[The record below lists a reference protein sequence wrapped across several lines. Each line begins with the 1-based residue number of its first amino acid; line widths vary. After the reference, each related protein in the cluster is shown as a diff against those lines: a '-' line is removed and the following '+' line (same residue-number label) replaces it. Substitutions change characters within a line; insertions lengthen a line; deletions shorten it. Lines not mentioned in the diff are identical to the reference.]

1 MSNKEESID
10 GYYQIRPAARLI
22 HTIGSDLIGDS
33 YAALVELVKNS
44 YDADATI
51 VDIVFTYTE
60 IESENALIISIK
72 DDGHGMDFDTVI
84 NKWLVPATNDKL
96 KRKTS
101 KKGTRTL
108 QGRKGIGRFAAS
120 ILGQEMTLSTID
132 ENGEKSEAVIDWR
145 VFKTDDFLE
154 NIELL
159 VEKKETN
166 ETCGTE
172 ILIIAKDEKYT
183 EVVIDENGKQES
195 IEKIDSKLSYW
206 NKETLE
212 QLINE
217 LRKLIS
223 PFEESVDDEF
233 KISLSF
239 ENSPFPELD
248 ENITI
253 DTYPII
259 EFYDYR
265 ISGTVSGN
273 GNSNLLFENNI
284 NPEAV
289 QKETISADFELT
301 GNNKYCGVIK
311 VDFRVFDRE
320 PEAIDNLI
328 NKGLIN
334 PVSKNLMGKR
344 QAKRLLDEVYGVNVY
359 KNSFRIRPYGNG
371 GIDWLDL
378 DKDRIQNFTLKISN
392 NQIVGFV
399 TIQSEEKSGLEEKS
413 ARDGLKE
420 NEHYFGLKE
429 LAQKALFELE
439 TRRLAFRIK
448 SEKSR
453 GKQTKVQDTINSL
466 FSLAEV
472 KTTIGKK
479 LSEFKIDKKAIDE
492 IDTILTKEEEKK
504 AELKEEIEKTIA
516 IYQGQATLGKIVN
529 FILHEGRKPLQFFNS
544 ETRVMERYL
553 KFYKATKDEENLEE
567 LTKSING
574 FKVNSKFISNLFK
587 RISPLAKQKRDK
599 KTHFAV
605 VNVIQESMAVFKSH
619 LEDENIIITISGDE
633 KIETFGWPE
642 DLYIALTNLIE
653 NSIYWL
659 EISKSKTKEIFISVQ
674 ENDNAVI
681 IDIKDSGPGLTNLE
695 IESGAI
701 FEPGYSKKL
710 NGTGLGL
717 AIAGEAI
724 ERLNGEL
731 SARSYSQGA
740 YFQIEINK

>member
-1 MSNKEESID
+1 MSQNQD
-10 GYYQIRPAARLI
+10 VTFRIRPAARLI

-44 YDADATI
+44 YDADATN
-51 VDIVFTYTE
+51 VNIVFKYGE
-60 IESENALIISIK
+60 IEGEKTLFISIQ

-96 KRKTS
+96 KRKVS
-101 KKGTRTL
+101 KNGIRTL

-120 ILGQEMTLSTID
+120 ILGQEMTLSTVD
-132 ENGEKSEAVIDWR
+132 ENGEKSETVIDWR
-145 VFKTDDFLE
+145 IFKTDDYLE
-154 NIELL
+154 NIEIL
-159 VEKKETN
+159 VDKNETN
-166 ETCGTE
+166 EPSNTE
-172 ILIIAKDEKYT
+172 ILIIAKDEKY
-183 EVVIDENGKQES
+183 EEIILNEEGLEEIV
-195 IEKIDSKLSYW
+195 EKIDSKLSYW
-206 NKETLE
+206 NRDTLE

-223 PFEESVDDEF
+223 PFEESIDDEF
-233 KISLSF
+233 KINLSF
-239 ENSPFPELD
+239 ENSPFPEID
-248 ENITI
+248 ENIKI
-253 DTYPII
+253 DTYPIVQ
-259 EFYDYR
+259 FYDYR
-265 ISGTVSGN
+265 ISGTISDKGKA
-273 GNSNLLFENNI
+273 SLLFENNV
-284 NPEAV
+284 NPEVV
-289 QKETISADFELT
+289 QKEKISTNFEVT
-301 GNNKYCGVIK
+301 GNSKYCGAMK

-344 QAKRLLDEVYGVNVY
+344 QAKRFLNEVYGVNVY
-359 KNSFRIRPYGNG
+359 KNFFRIRPYGND

-378 DKDRIQNFTLKISN
+378 DKDRLQNFTLKISN

-399 TIQSEEKSGLEEKS
+399 TIQSEEKSRLEEKS

-420 NEHYFGLKE
+420 NEYYFGLKE

-439 TRRLAFRIK
+439 TRRLAYRIK

-479 LSEFKIDKKAIDE
+479 LSEFKIDKKAIEE
-492 IDTILTKEEEKK
+492 IDIILTKEEEKK

-544 ETRVMERYL
+544 ETKVMERYL
-553 KFYKATKDEENLEE
+553 KFYRTTKDEENLDE
-567 LTKSING
+567 LTQSING

-599 KTHFAV
+599 KRNFPV
-605 VNVIQESMAVFKSH
+605 VQVINESKDVFKSH
-619 LEDENIIITISGDE
+619 LEDKNIKFTVMGN
-633 KIETFGWPE
+633 KNIEIYGWSE

-653 NSIYWL
+653 NSVYWL
-659 EISKSKTKEIFISVQ
+659 SISKSKTKEIKIDVL
-674 ENDNAVI
+674 ENNNSVI
-681 IDIKDSGPGLTNLE
+681 IDYKDSGPGLSNLE

-701 FEPGYSKKL
+701 FEPGYSKKI

-717 AIAGEAI
+717 AIAGESI
-724 ERLNGEL
+724 DRLNGEL
-731 SARSYSQGA
+731 SARKSTEGV

>member
-1 MSNKEESID
+1 MSDITYK
-10 GYYQIRPAARLI
+10 IRPAARLI

-44 YDADATI
+44 YDADATN
-51 VDIVFTYTE
+51 VDIVFKYTK
-60 IESENALIISIK
+60 IEKENALVISIR
-72 DDGHGMDFDTVI
+72 DNGHGMDFDTVI

-96 KRKTS
+96 KRKIS
-101 KKGTRTL
+101 KNGTRTL

-120 ILGQEMTLSTID
+120 ILGQEMTLSTVD
-132 ENGEKSEAVIDWR
+132 ENGEKSETVIDWR
-145 VFKTDDFLE
+145 IFKTDDYLE
-154 NIELL
+154 NIEIL
-159 VEKKETN
+159 VDKN
-166 ETCGTE
+166 ETTELSGTE
-172 ILIIAKDEKYT
+172 ILIIAKDEKYE
-183 EVVIDENGKQES
+183 EVILNEEGLEKTV
-195 IEKIDSKLSYW
+195 EKIDTKLSYW
-206 NKETLE
+206 NRDTLE

-223 PFEESVDDEF
+223 PFEESIDDAF
-233 KISLSF
+233 KINLSF
-239 ENSPFPELD
+239 ENSPFSEID
-248 ENITI
+248 ENIRI
-253 DTYPII
+253 DTYPIVQ
-259 EFYDYR
+259 FYDYR
-265 ISGTVSGN
+265 ISGTISEKGN
-273 GNSNLLFENNI
+273 ASLLFENNV
-284 NPEAV
+284 NPEV
-289 QKETISADFELT
+289 LQKEKISTNFEVT
-301 GNNKYCGVIK
+301 GNNKYCGAMK

-344 QAKRLLDEVYGVNVY
+344 QAKMLLDEVYGVNVY
-359 KNSFRIRPYGNG
+359 KNFFRIRPYGNG

-420 NEHYFGLKE
+420 NEYYFGLKE
-429 LAQKALFELE
+429 LARKALFELE
-439 TRRLAFRIK
+439 TRRLAYRIK

-472 KTTIGKK
+472 KTSIGKK
-479 LSEFKIDKKAIDE
+479 LSEFKIDKKAIEE
-492 IDTILTKEEEKK
+492 IDNILTEEEAKK

-553 KFYKATKDEENLEE
+553 KFYRATKDEEHLDE

-574 FKVNSKFISNLFK
+574 FQINSKFISTLFK

-599 KTHFAV
+599 KSNFSV
-605 VNVIQESMAVFKSH
+605 VKVINESLDVFKSSV
-619 LEDENIIITISGDE
+619 DDANIKIKVLGDE
-633 KIETFGWPE
+633 KIQIFGWYE

-653 NSIYWL
+653 NSVYWL
-659 EISKSKTKEIFISVQ
+659 GISKSDTKEITIDIS
-674 ENDNAVI
+674 ESPNAII
-681 IDIKDSGPGLTNLE
+681 IDYKDTGPGLTDLE
-695 IESGAI
+695 IETGAI
-701 FEPGYSKKL
+701 FEPGYSKKID
-710 NGTGLGL
+710 GTGLGL
-717 AIAGEAI
+717 AIAGEASD
-724 ERLNGEL
+724 RLNGEL
-731 SARSYSQGA
+731 SARKSNNGVN
-740 YFQIEINK
+740 FQIEISK

>member
-1 MSNKEESID
+1 MSNFTYK
-10 GYYQIRPAARLI
+10 IRPAARLI

-33 YAALVELVKNS
+33 HAALVELVKNS
-44 YDADATI
+44 YDADATK
-51 VDIVFTYTE
+51 VDVLFKYSL
-60 IESENALIISIK
+60 IEKEKALFISIK
-72 DDGHGMDFDTVI
+72 DNGHGMDFDTVI

-96 KRKTS
+96 KRKIS
-101 KKGTRTL
+101 KKNKRIL

-120 ILGQEMTLSTID
+120 ILGQEMTLSTVD
-132 ENGEKSEAVIDWR
+132 GNKEKSEAVIDWR
-145 VFKTDDFLE
+145 VFKTDEYLE
-154 NIELL
+154 NIEIL

-166 ETCGTE
+166 EPAGTE
-172 ILIIAKDEKYT
+172 MLIIAKDEKYNEIIIKEDGT
-183 EVVIDENGKQES
+183 EET

-206 NKETLE
+206 NKSTLE

-233 KISLSF
+233 KINLSF
-239 ENSPFPELD
+239 ENSPFPEID
-248 ENITI
+248 ENIKI

-259 EFYDYR
+259 KFYDYR
-265 ISGTVSGN
+265 ISGIISNN
-273 GNSNLLFENNI
+273 GKANLIFENNL
-284 NPEAV
+284 NPEV
-289 QKETISADFELT
+289 LQKEDISKNFELT
-301 GNNKYCGVIK
+301 GNNKYCGLIK

-320 PEAIDNLI
+320 PDAIDNLI

-334 PVSKNLMGKR
+334 PVSKKYMGKNEAR
-344 QAKRLLDEVYGVNVY
+344 RLLNEVYGVNVY

-371 GIDWLDL
+371 GVDWLDL

-399 TIQSEEKSGLEEKS
+399 IIQSEEKSGLEEKS

-420 NEHYFGLKE
+420 NEYYSGLKE

-453 GKQTKVQDTINSL
+453 GKQNKVQDNINSL
-466 FSLAEV
+466 FSLSEV

-479 LSEFKIDKKAIDE
+479 LSEFKIDRKAIEE
-492 IDTILTKEEEKK
+492 IDIILTKEEEKK
-504 AELKEEIEKTIA
+504 AQLKEEIEKTIA

-553 KFYKATKDEENLEE
+553 KFYRATKDEENLEE
-567 LTKSING
+567 LTRSIKG
-574 FKVNSKFISNLFK
+574 FKINSKFISNLFK

-599 KTHFAV
+599 KTDFSVIKV
-605 VNVIQESMAVFKSH
+605 VKDSVDVFKSH
-619 LEDENIIITISGDE
+619 LEDENIKINILRDD
-633 KIETFGWPE
+633 KIEIFGWSE

-659 EISKSKTKEIFISVQ
+659 EMSKSKTKEIVIEVREK
-674 ENDNAVI
+674 ENFVI
-681 IDIKDSGPGLTNLE
+681 IDFKDSGPGLTDLE

-701 FEPGYSKKL
+701 FEPGYSKKI

-717 AIAGEAI
+717 AIAGEAVD
-724 ERLNGEL
+724 RLNGEL
-731 SARSYSQGA
+731 SARKNAKGV

>member
-1 MSNKEESID
+1 MSDITYK
-10 GYYQIRPAARLI
+10 IRPAARLI

-44 YDADATI
+44 YDADATN
-51 VDIVFTYTE
+51 VDIVFKYTE
-60 IESENALIISIK
+60 IEKENALFISIR
-72 DDGHGMDFDTVI
+72 DNGHGMDFDTVI

-96 KRKTS
+96 KRKIS
-101 KKGTRTL
+101 KNGTRTL

-120 ILGQEMTLSTID
+120 ILGQEMTLSTVD
-132 ENGEKSEAVIDWR
+132 ENGEKSETVIDWR
-145 VFKTDDFLE
+145 IFKTDDYLE
-154 NIELL
+154 NIEIL
-159 VEKKETN
+159 VDKNETN
-166 ETCGTE
+166 EPSGTE
-172 ILIIAKDEKYT
+172 ILIIAKDEKY
-183 EVVIDENGKQES
+183 EEIIIDEEGLEETV
-195 IEKIDSKLSYW
+195 EKIDSKLSYW
-206 NKETLE
+206 NRDTLE

-223 PFEESVDDEF
+223 PFEESIDDEF
-233 KISLSF
+233 KINLSF
-239 ENSPFPELD
+239 ENSPFPEID
-248 ENITI
+248 ENIKI

-265 ISGTVSGN
+265 ISGTISEKGN
-273 GNSNLLFENNI
+273 ANFLFENNI
-284 NPEAV
+284 NPEVV
-289 QKETISADFELT
+289 QKERISTTLELS
-301 GNNKYCGVIK
+301 GNSKYCGQIN
-311 VDFRVFDRE
+311 VDFRVYDRE

-344 QAKRLLDEVYGVNVY
+344 QAKKLLDEVYGVNIY
-359 KNSFRIRPYGNG
+359 KNFFRIRLYGNG
-371 GIDWLDL
+371 GIDWIDL
-378 DKDRIQNFTLKISN
+378 DKRRIQNPTQRISN

-413 ARDGLKE
+413 ARDGLKDNE
-420 NEHYFGLKE
+420 NFFGLKE
-429 LAQKALFELE
+429 LVQKALFELE
-439 TRRLAFRIK
+439 IRRLAYRIK

-453 GKQTKVQDTINSL
+453 GKQTKVQDAINSL

-492 IDTILTKEEEKK
+492 IDNILTEEEAKK

-553 KFYKATKDEENLEE
+553 KFYRATKDEEHLDE

-574 FKVNSKFISNLFK
+574 FQINSKFISTLFK

-599 KTHFAV
+599 KSDFPV
-605 VNVIQESMAVFKSH
+605 VKVINESLDVFKSSV
-619 LEDENIIITISGDE
+619 DDANIKVNVLGDE
-633 KIETFGWPE
+633 KIQIFGWSE

-653 NSIYWL
+653 NSVYWL
-659 EISKSKTKEIFISVQ
+659 GISKSDTKEITIDVS
-674 ENDNAVI
+674 ESPNSVI
-681 IDIKDSGPGLTNLE
+681 IDYKDTGPGLSDLE

-701 FEPGYSKKL
+701 FEPGYSKKID
-710 NGTGLGL
+710 GTGLGL
-717 AIAGEAI
+717 AIAGEASD
-724 ERLNGEL
+724 RLNGEL
-731 SARSYSQGA
+731 LARKSNNGVN
-740 YFQIEINK
+740 FQIEINK

>member
-1 MSNKEESID
+1 MSDNLT
-10 GYYQIRPAARLI
+10 YRIRPAARLI

-44 YDADATI
+44 YDADAAN
-51 VDIVFTYTE
+51 VDIVFKYTK
-60 IESENALIISIK
+60 IENENALLISIK
-72 DDGHGMDFDTVI
+72 DNGHGMDFETVI
-84 NKWLVPATNDKL
+84 NKWLVPATDDKL
-96 KRKTS
+96 KRKIS
-101 KKGTRTL
+101 KKGSRVL

-120 ILGQEMTLSTID
+120 ILGQEMTLSTVD
-132 ENGEKSEAVIDWR
+132 ETGEKSEAVIDWR
-145 VFKTDDFLE
+145 IFKTDELLE

-159 VEKKETN
+159 VEKKQTKESS
-166 ETCGTE
+166 GTE
-172 ILIIAKDEKYT
+172 LLIIAKDEKYT
-183 EVVIDENGKQES
+183 ETVLYDNGDEE
-195 IEKIDSKLSYW
+195 IVEKIDAKLSYW
-206 NKETLE
+206 NKDTLE

-223 PFEESVDDEF
+223 PFEESTDDEF
-233 KISLSF
+233 KINLYF
-239 ENSPFPELD
+239 ENSPFKDID
-248 ENITI
+248 ENIKI
-253 DTYPII
+253 DTYPIVQ
-259 EFYDYR
+259 FYDYR
-265 ISGTVSGN
+265 ISGIISEN
-273 GNSNLLFENNI
+273 GKANLLFENNV
-284 NPEAV
+284 NPEVV
-289 QKETISADFELT
+289 QQEKISTDFELT
-301 GNNKYCGVIK
+301 GNSKYCGVLKI
-311 VDFRVFDRE
+311 DFRVFDRE

-344 QAKRLLDEVYGVNVY
+344 QAKKLLDEVYGVNVY
-359 KNSFRIRPYGNG
+359 KNSFRIRPYGNA

-399 TIQSEEKSGLEEKS
+399 TIQSEENSGLEEKS

-429 LAQKALFELE
+429 LVQKALLELE
-439 TRRLAFRIK
+439 TRRLAYRIK

-453 GKQTKVQDTINSL
+453 GKSSKVQDTINSL

-472 KTTIGKK
+472 KSTIGKK
-479 LSEFKIDKKAIDE
+479 LSELQIDKKAIDE
-492 IDTILTKEEEKK
+492 INIILTKEEEKK

-553 KFYKATKDEENLEE
+553 KFYRATKDEGNLDE

-574 FKVNSKFISNLFK
+574 FKVNSKFISELFK

-599 KTHFAV
+599 KSDF
-605 VNVIQESMAVFKSH
+605 NVIQIIEDSFAVFKSH
-619 LEDENIIITISGDE
+619 LEDERIKVTITGSKGITI
-633 KIETFGWPE
+633 FGWSE

-659 EISKSKTKEIFISVQ
+659 ELSKSGKREIEITVQ
-674 ENDNAVI
+674 ENVNSVL
-681 IDIKDSGPGLTNLE
+681 IDFKDSGPGLSSLE

-701 FEPGYSKKL
+701 FEPGYSKKI

-724 ERLNGEL
+724 DRLNGDL
-731 SARSYSQGA
+731 SARSYSDGA
-740 YFQIEINK
+740 YFQIEISKI

>member
-1 MSNKEESID
+1 MSDKEELTD
-10 GYYQIRPAARLI
+10 GYYHIRPAARLI
-22 HTIGSDLIGDS
+22 HTIGGDLIGDS

-44 YDADATI
+44 YDADATN
-51 VDIVFTYTE
+51 VDILFKYSE
-60 IESENALIISIK
+60 IENEKALTISIK

-84 NKWLVPATNDKL
+84 NKWLVPATDDKL
-96 KRKTS
+96 KRKVS
-101 KKGTRTL
+101 KNGTRTL

-132 ENGEKSEAVIDWR
+132 EKGEKTEAVIDWR
-145 VFKTDDFLE
+145 IFNTDEYLE
-154 NIELL
+154 KIELL
-159 VEKKETN
+159 VEKKETQLSS
-166 ETCGTE
+166 GTE
-172 ILIIAKDEKYT
+172 LLIVAKDEKYT
-183 EVVIDENGKQES
+183 EVVINENGEEETLQ
-195 IEKIDSKLSYW
+195 KIDSKLSYW
-206 NKETLE
+206 NRETLE

-223 PFEESVDDEF
+223 PFEESIDDEF
-233 KISLSF
+233 KINLSF
-239 ENSPFPELD
+239 ENTPFPEID
-248 ENITI
+248 ENIKI

-259 EFYDYR
+259 KFYDYR
-265 ISGTVSGN
+265 ISGTISGN
-273 GNSNLLFENNI
+273 GETNLLFENNL
-284 NPEAV
+284 NPNAV
-289 QKETISADFELT
+289 QKEEISKTFKVS
-301 GNNKYCGVIK
+301 GNNKYCGIINI
-311 VDFRVFDRE
+311 DFRVFDRE

-334 PVSKNLMGKR
+334 PVSKHLMGKR

-359 KNSFRIRPYGNG
+359 KNFFRIRPYGNG

-399 TIQSEEKSGLEEKS
+399 TIESEEKSGLEEKS

-420 NEHYFGLKE
+420 NEHYAGLKE
-429 LAQKALFELE
+429 LAKQALFELE
-439 TRRLAFRIK
+439 IRRLAFRIK

-453 GKQTKVQDTINSL
+453 GKRSKVQDTINSL
-466 FSLAEV
+466 FSLSEV
-472 KTTIGKK
+472 KSSIGKK

-492 IDTILTKEEEKK
+492 IDSILTREEEKK
-504 AELKEEIEKTIA
+504 SELKEEIEKTIA
-516 IYQGQATLGKIVN
+516 IYQGQATLGKIIN

-553 KFYKATKDEENLEE
+553 KFYRATKDEEHLDE

-574 FKVNSKFISNLFK
+574 FKVNSKFISGLFK
-587 RISPLAKQKRDK
+587 RLSPLAKQKRDK
-599 KTHFAV
+599 KEDFKASAL
-605 VNVIQESMAVFKSH
+605 IQESIDVFKTH
-619 LEDENIIITISGDE
+619 LEEVDIKITISGNE
-633 KIETFGWPE
+633 NILIFGWPE

-659 EISKSKTKEIFISVQ
+659 EISENEEKEITISLQ
-674 ENDNAVI
+674 ETEGSII
-681 IDIKDSGPGLTNLE
+681 IDFKDSGPGLSDLE

-717 AIAGEAI
+717 AIAGEAV

-731 SARSYSQGA
+731 SARTHIKGA
-740 YFQIEINK
+740 YFQIEISK

>member
-1 MSNKEESID
+1 MSDDVTYK
-10 GYYQIRPAARLI
+10 IRPAARLI

-44 YDADATI
+44 YDADATE
-51 VDIVFTYTE
+51 VDILFKYAE
-60 IESENALIISIK
+60 IEKENALFISIR
-72 DDGHGMDFDTVI
+72 DNGHGMNFDTVV
-84 NKWLVPATNDKL
+84 NKWLVPATDDKL
-96 KRKTS
+96 KRKVS
-101 KKGTRTL
+101 KNGTRTL

-120 ILGQEMTLSTID
+120 ILGQEMTLSTVD
-132 ENGEKSEAVIDWR
+132 ENGEKTETVIDWR
-145 VFKTDDFLE
+145 IFKTDDYLE
-154 NIELL
+154 NIEIL
-159 VEKKETN
+159 VDKNETN
-166 ETCGTE
+166 EPANTE
-172 ILIIAKDEKYT
+172 ILIIAKNEKYEET
-183 EVVIDENGKQES
+183 VLNEEGLEET

-206 NKETLE
+206 NRDTLD

-223 PFEESVDDEF
+223 PFDDSIDEF
-233 KISLSF
+233 KINLSF
-239 ENSPFPELD
+239 ENSPFPEID
-248 ENITI
+248 KNIRI

-265 ISGTVSGN
+265 ISGTISEKGN
-273 GNSNLLFENNI
+273 ASLLFENNV
-284 NPEAV
+284 NPEV
-289 QKETISADFELT
+289 LQQENISTNFEVS
-301 GNNKYCGVIK
+301 GNNKYCGTMK

-344 QAKRLLDEVYGVNVY
+344 QAKGLLDEVYGVNVY
-359 KNSFRIRPYGNG
+359 KNFFRIRPYGNG

-420 NEHYFGLKE
+420 NEYYFGLKE
-429 LAQKALFELE
+429 LAQKALSELE
-439 TRRLAFRIK
+439 TRRLAYRIK

-453 GKQTKVQDTINSL
+453 GKQTKVQDKINSL

-472 KTTIGKK
+472 KTSIGKK
-479 LSEFKIDKKAIDE
+479 LSEFSIDKKAIDE
-492 IDTILTKEEEKK
+492 IENILTEEEAKK

-553 KFYKATKDEENLEE
+553 KFYRATKDEEHLDE

-574 FKVNSKFISNLFK
+574 FQINSKFISTLFK
-587 RISPLAKQKRDK
+587 RISPLAKQNRDK
-599 KTHFAV
+599 KADFAIIK
-605 VNVIQESMAVFKSH
+605 VINESLNVFKSSFDD
-619 LEDENIIITISGDE
+619 LNIKVNVFGDE
-633 KIETFGWPE
+633 KIQIFGWSE

-653 NSIYWL
+653 NSVYWL
-659 EISKSKTKEIFISVQ
+659 GISKSDLKEITIDVSTSPNSV
-674 ENDNAVI
+674 VI
-681 IDIKDSGPGLTNLE
+681 NYKDTGPGLTDLE
-695 IESGAI
+695 IESGVI
-701 FEPGYSKKL
+701 FEPGYSKKID
-710 NGTGLGL
+710 GTGLGL
-717 AIAGEAI
+717 AIAGEASD
-724 ERLNGEL
+724 RLNGEL
-731 SARSYSQGA
+731 LARKSNMGVN
-740 YFQIEINK
+740 FQIEISK

>member
-1 MSNKEESID
+1 MSNDLTYK
-10 GYYQIRPAARLI
+10 IRPAARLI

-44 YDADATI
+44 YDADASE
-51 VDIVFTYTE
+51 VKIVFEYTE
-60 IESENALIISIK
+60 IDNENALIISIK
-72 DDGHGMDFDTVI
+72 DDGHGMNFDTVI

-96 KRKTS
+96 KRKIS
-101 KKGTRTL
+101 KNGTRTL

-120 ILGQEMTLSTID
+120 ILGQEMTLSTVY
-132 ENGEKSEAVIDWR
+132 ETGERSEAVIDWR
-145 VFKTDDFLE
+145 IFNTDDFLE
-154 NIELL
+154 EIELL
-159 VEKKETN
+159 VEKKETK
-166 ETCGTE
+166 ELSGTE
-172 ILIIAKDEKYT
+172 LLIVAKDEKYS
-183 EVVIDENGKQES
+183 ELVINENGKEET

-206 NKETLE
+206 NENTLK
-212 QLINE
+212 QLVNE

-223 PFEESVDDEF
+223 PFEESKEEEF
-233 KISLSF
+233 KINLSIK
-239 ENSPFPELD
+239 NSPFPKID
-248 ENITI
+248 ENFSI

-259 EFYDYR
+259 KFYDYR
-265 ISGTVSGN
+265 IAGTISEN
-273 GNSNLLFENNI
+273 GEVKLQFENNV
-284 NPEAV
+284 NPQGV
-289 QKETISADFELT
+289 QKEEIVKTFKLT
-301 GNNKYCGVIK
+301 GNNRYSGLIK
-311 VDFRVFDRE
+311 IDFRVFDRE

-334 PVSKNLMGKR
+334 PVSKNLMGKNE
-344 QAKRLLDEVYGVNVY
+344 AKNELNDVYGVNIY

-371 GIDWLDL
+371 GIDWIDL
-378 DKDRIQNFTLKISN
+378 DKRRIQNPTLRISN
-392 NQIVGFV
+392 NQVVGFV
-399 TIQSEEKSGLEEKS
+399 TIESEEKSGLEEKS
-413 ARDGLKE
+413 ARDGLKDNE
-420 NEHYFGLKE
+420 NFSGLKE
-429 LAQKALFELE
+429 LVQMALVELE
-439 TRRLAFRIK
+439 IRRYAYRVK
-448 SEKSR
+448 SEKGR

-466 FSLAEV
+466 FSLSEI
-472 KTTIGKK
+472 KSTIGKK

-504 AELKEEIEKTIA
+504 ADLKDEIEKTIA

-553 KFYKATKDEENLEE
+553 KFYSATKDEENLDE

-599 KTHFAV
+599 KKDFAV
-605 VNVIQESMAVFKSH
+605 INVIQESIEVFRSYI
-619 LEDENIIITISGDE
+619 EDE
-633 KIETFGWPE
+633 KIGIAISGNEEIEIYGWPE

-653 NSIYWL
+653 NSVYWL
-659 EISKSKTKEIFISVQ
+659 EISKINTKEIMISVQ
-674 ENDNAVI
+674 ENEASVI
-681 IDIKDSGPGLTNLE
+681 IDFKDSGPGLSELE

-717 AIAGEAI
+717 AIAGEAVD
-724 ERLNGEL
+724 RLNGEL
-731 SARSYSQGA
+731 SVRSYSHGA

>member
-1 MSNKEESID
+1 MSDDLTYK
-10 GYYQIRPAARLI
+10 IRPAARLI

-44 YDADATI
+44 YDADATK
-51 VDIVFTYTE
+51 VDIVFKYTK
-60 IESENALIISIK
+60 IDNQNALLISIK

-84 NKWLVPATNDKL
+84 NKWLVPATTDKL
-96 KRKTS
+96 KRKLS
-101 KKGTRTL
+101 KNGTRTL

-120 ILGQEMTLSTID
+120 ILGQEMTLSTVD
-132 ENGEKSEAVIDWR
+132 DTGENSEAVIDWR
-145 VFKTDDFLE
+145 IFKTDEFLE

-159 VEKKETN
+159 VEKKQTN
-166 ETCGTE
+166 NPSGTE
-172 ILIIAKDEKYT
+172 LLIIAKDEKYT
-183 EVVIDENGKQES
+183 ETFLNDNGDEET
-195 IEKIDSKLSYW
+195 IEKTDSKLSYW
-206 NKETLE
+206 NKGTLE

-223 PFEESVDDEF
+223 PFEELTNDEF
-233 KISLSF
+233 KINLYF
-239 ENSPFPELD
+239 QNSPFPEID
-248 ENITI
+248 ENIRI

-259 EFYDYR
+259 NYYDYR
-265 ISGTVSGN
+265 IFGTISEN
-273 GNSNLLFENNI
+273 GSAELIFENNV
-284 NPEAV
+284 NPEAPQTERIN
-289 QKETISADFELT
+289 QKFELT
-301 GNNKYCGVIK
+301 GNNKYCGLIK
-311 VDFRVFDRE
+311 VDFRVYDRE

-334 PVSKNLMGKR
+334 PVTKNLMGKNE
-344 QAKRLLDEVYGVNVY
+344 AKRFLNEAYGVNVY
-359 KNSFRIRPYGNG
+359 KNFFRIRPYGNG

-439 TRRLAFRIK
+439 TRRLAYRIK

-453 GKQTKVQDTINSL
+453 GKSTKIQDKINSL

-472 KTTIGKK
+472 KSTIGKK
-479 LSEFKIDKKAIDE
+479 LSELKIDKKAIDE
-492 IDTILTKEEEKK
+492 IDSILTKEEEKN
-504 AELKEEIEKTIA
+504 AELKDEIEKTIA

-553 KFYKATKDEENLEE
+553 KFYRATNDEENLDE

-574 FKVNSKFISNLFK
+574 FKVNSKFISDLFK
-587 RISPLAKQKRDK
+587 RISPLAKQKREK
-599 KTHFAV
+599 KSDF
-605 VNVIQESMAVFKSH
+605 NVINVIEDSLDVFKSH
-619 LEDENIIITISGDE
+619 LEEEKINITISGSKD
-633 KIETFGWPE
+633 ISTFGWSE
-642 DLYIALTNLIE
+642 DLYIAITNLIE

-659 EISKSKTKEIFISVQ
+659 ELSKSGEKKIEISVH
-674 ENDNAVI
+674 ENKNSII
-681 IDIKDSGPGLTNLE
+681 IDFKDSGPGLSNLE

-724 ERLNGEL
+724 DRLNGEL
-731 SARSYSQGA
+731 SVRSYSSGA
-740 YFQIEINK
+740 YFQVEINKI